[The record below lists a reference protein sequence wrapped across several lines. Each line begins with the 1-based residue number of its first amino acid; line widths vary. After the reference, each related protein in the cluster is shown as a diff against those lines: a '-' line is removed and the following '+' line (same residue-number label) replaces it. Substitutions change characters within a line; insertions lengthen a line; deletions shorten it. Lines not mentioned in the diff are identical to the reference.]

1 MVIWELFW
9 IVRWSQFLTV
19 VFFFVHLLS
28 VGPIILLL
36 SVCLPVCSQLLS
48 ETTYLVFVIFCMM
61 LGGVNNYQKLMELDF
76 LENSYFIFCF
86 LAQMPYLPKF
96 QFLSYCPKYSCPV
109 RLPDTSNCDVSR
121 EGWVIFMIFYI

>member
-48 ETTYLVFVIFCMM
+48 ETTSLVFVIFCMM
-61 LGGVNNYQKLMELDF
+61 LGVNNCQKLMELDF